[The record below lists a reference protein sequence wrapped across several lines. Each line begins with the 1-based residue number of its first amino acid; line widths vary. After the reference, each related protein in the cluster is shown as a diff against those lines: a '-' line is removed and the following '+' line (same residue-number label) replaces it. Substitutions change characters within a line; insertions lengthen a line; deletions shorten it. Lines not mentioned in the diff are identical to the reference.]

1 MFKLRRFAVLAF
13 MGWAALP
20 AFGQVVL
27 TPKNVDG
34 LYKAGENAVWT
45 VKPAP
50 QSSTTGATY
59 TLRKNGATVLRQGTI
74 DFASGSATIE
84 IGLDGPGEIVL
95 EVTPQG
101 AVPSTAPATARAT
114 PPETAPAA
122 AGRGGG
128 RGRGGLGG
136 PFGRPR
142 DGALIDAEHLK
153 PALPRPDDFDA
164 WWDKKL
170 SELDSIPANPQLEK
184 VDVGAAGNEYYK
196 ITLDNINGTHVR
208 GQLAKPAK
216 EGKFPAL
223 LQLQYAGV
231 YPLQRQ
237 WVTDRARAGWLA
249 LNVEAHDM
257 PIDDQATIQQ
267 MARGSLSGYQA
278 IGNTDREKSY
288 FLRMYLGDCR
298 ALEYLASRPDW
309 DGRTLVVMGDSM
321 GGQQSFATVGLVGE
335 RLKVTAMICH
345 VPSGADVGA
354 REAGRSMAY
363 PNWANRPEVIQ
374 TARYFDIANFAPRI
388 KAASLVSFG
397 LFDGTSPPT
406 GVVSAF
412 NLIRGPKEMLP
423 LHSDHGGPGQQ
434 PREVRRQEW
443 LSVLV
448 KGDSAPVKN

>member
-1 MFKLRRFAVLAF
+1 MIRSQRYAFLALVA
-13 MGWAALP
+13 WSTC

-27 TPKNVDG
+27 TQKNPTG
-34 LYKAGENAVWT
+34 IYKADETAVWT
-45 VKPAP
+45 ITRSP
-50 QSSTTGATY
+50 QSNSTGANY
-59 TLRKNGATVLRQGTI
+59 TVRKNGASVLKQGTI
-74 DFASGSATIE
+74 DLSSGSATIE
-84 IGLDGPGEIVL
+84 VQLNEPGEVVL
-95 EVTPQG
+95 EVSPQG
-101 AVPSTAPATARAT
+101 PAPASSPTNAPTTAPT
-114 PPETAPAA
+114 
-122 AGRGGG
+122 AGRG
-128 RGRGGLGG
+128 RGRGGFNAL
-136 PFGRPR
+136 PR
-142 DGALIDAEHLK
+142 DGAIFDAQHLK

-170 SELDSIPANPQLEK
+170 TELDAIPANPQLEK
-184 VDVGAAGNEYYK
+184 TDIDVPDIEYYK
-196 ITLDNINGTHVR
+196 ITLDNINSTHVR

-216 EGKFPAL
+216 EGKFPAI

-237 WVTDRARAGWLA
+237 WVTDRARGGWLA

-257 PIDDQATIQQ
+257 PIDDNAAIQQ
-267 MARGSLSGYQA
+267 MARGPLNNYQA

-298 ALEYLASRPDW
+298 ALEYLTSRPDW
-309 DGRTLVVMGDSM
+309 DGKTLVVMGDSM

-354 REAGRSMAY
+354 RQAGRTMAY
-363 PNWANRPEVIQ
+363 PNWANRPEVLQ

-388 KAASLVSFG
+388 KAAALVSFG

-406 GVVSAF
+406 GVLSAF
-412 NLIRGPKEMLP
+412 NLINGPKEFLP

-443 LSVLV
+443 LAVLV
-448 KGDSAPVKN
+448 KGDPAPVRK